1 MCIRDRY
8 TWCRNYGFFSQ
19 ARKESGTDIKFDF
32 DGVLVAGEVKYR
44 CGKPGDE
51 KHMKKL
57 LGARRQVLTSSSDLN
72 DQTTKLNGKRPI
84 IIMSNTKVF
93 LPKADIRPF
102 LAGGGSRQHRLIYLY
117 SEDPSEY
124 FEASPSNFLGDPSDV
139 IRFTP
144 DEPKPH
150 TLIKLL
156 SGEM

>member
-1 MCIRDRY
+1 MYKRQFYWYRKY
-8 TWCRNYGFFSQ
+8 TYFLSAHQR
-19 ARKESGTDIKFDF
+19 SGSDIKFYF
-32 DGVLVAGEVKYR
+32 DGVLVPGEVKYR
-44 CGKPGDE
+44 LANPGSQD
-51 KHMKKL
+51 HMARL
-57 LGARRQVLTSSSDLN
+57 LDARRQVLTTSEDLQN
-72 DQTTKLNGKRPI
+72 RATLLNGKRPI
-84 IIMSNTKVF
+84 IIASNTKVF
-93 LPKADIRPF
+93 TTDTDFKLF
-102 LAGGGSRQHRLIYLY
+102 LAGGGSPRHRLIYLY